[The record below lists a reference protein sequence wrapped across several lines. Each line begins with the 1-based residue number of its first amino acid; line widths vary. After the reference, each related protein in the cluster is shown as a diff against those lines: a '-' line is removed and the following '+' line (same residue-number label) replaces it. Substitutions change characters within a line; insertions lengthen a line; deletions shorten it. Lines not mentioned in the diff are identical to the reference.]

1 VRRDELAT
9 PVAGPVRW
17 LDAAALALAASTG
30 SALIDTGGRLA
41 TMAAGRG
48 PDAGDV
54 LAGRAAV
61 VESFRMLGGVPVV
74 NATPLSAS
82 GLAALLP
89 PVAAETGA
97 VVVR

>member
-1 VRRDELAT
+1 MRREELAT

-74 NATPLSAS
+74 NATPLAS